1 MSIEKIQFLGKRG
14 QDDVSG
20 NEIIGQKEEKTHIG
34 AFSEM
39 GKCPPRETLMLMT
52 KETNYVQPP
61 TALSDVKIIFQVQKG
76 KVTETVCLI
85 SEALFSINSEEFALA

>member
-1 MSIEKIQFLGKRG
+1 M
-14 QDDVSG
+14 SG

-61 TALSDVKIIFQVQKG
+61 TALSDVKIIFQV
-76 KVTETVCLI
+76 
-85 SEALFSINSEEFALA
+85 